1 MKYDQQKARQQYQ
14 NSVNN
19 AQGHFF
25 ESYIKAACRIYQDN
39 ERAEIE
45 KTPEPFRVT
54 KKHRDG
60 TFTGRFT
67 ALAQPDFIGTLNG
80 GRAICFE
87 AKYTTT
93 DRMKRSVLTDTQ
105 MKTLESHS
113 KLGAVT
119 GVCIGIQ
126 DKFFFI
132 PLEVWQDMKKIY
144 GRQYLTAEDI
154 EQYRVKFTGAVM
166 FLDYIHGANKF
177 IQGGL

>member
-1 MKYDQQKARQQYQ
+1 MYDLQKARQRYQ

-25 ESYIKAACRIYQDN
+25 ESYIKAGCRVYRDKLQ
-39 ERAEIE
+39 AEIE

-54 KKHRDG
+54 KKCKDG

-67 ALAQPDFIGTLNG
+67 AHAQPDFQGTLKG
-80 GRAICFE
+80 GRSICFE

-105 MKTLESHS
+105 MEALEQHRQ
-113 KLGAVT
+113 LGAVT

-132 PLEVWQDMKKIY
+132 PWEVWQDMKKIY
-144 GRQYLTAEDI
+144 GRQYITAGDI
-154 EQYRVKFTGAVM
+154 EPYRVKFTGAVM
-166 FLDYIHGANKF
+166 FLDYANGENEF
-177 IQGGL
+177 LGGGL